1 MHKHIMKYASAALA
15 AISCLVMS
23 LQLVSCTTTGGS
35 YYRNSDG
42 EVFPPDKSVT
52 YQAKDSEDGTLR
64 ILTLNIAHGRNQA
77 ANQLLL
83 DKQDIEK
90 NLVAIAQVLQKTEA
104 DVVALQ
110 EADGPSGWSGNF
122 DHIEFL
128 ARKAGYPWY
137 YRADHA
143 ESWLFSYGTAILSRL
158 PVSEILQHSF
168 KPSLP
173 TFNKGFLLTRVHW
186 NHDDQAGLE
195 RHIDIVSVHLDFSRQ
210 SVREEQIAELT
221 EVLSGRDGPMIV
233 LGDFNSEWFSDKSVV
248 KSLAE
253 NAKMSV
259 YRHDANDQHTYNN
272 KYRYDWILI
281 SNDLAFVEYQVL
293 PDLISD
299 HRAVLAE
306 IKWIAPT
313 AAYSDDRH

>member
-1 MHKHIMKYASAALA
+1 MKYVIALLA
-15 AISCLVMS
+15 AVSCLVVS
-23 LQLVSCTTTGGS
+23 LQLVSCTTTGNN
-35 YYRNSDG
+35 YYRNSNG
-42 EVFPPDKSVT
+42 EIFPPDKSVF
-52 YQAKDSEDGTLR
+52 YQPGDGDGDTLR

-83 DKQDIEK
+83 EKHDIEK
-90 NLVAIAQVLQKTEA
+90 NLEAIALVLQETEA

-186 NHDDQAGLE
+186 KHNDHADPGLTV
-195 RHIDIVSVHLDFSRQ
+195 DIVSVHLDFSRQ

-221 EVLSGRDGPMIV
+221 EVLSGRDGPMII
-233 LGDFNSEWFSDKSVV
+233 LGDFNSEWFSDGSVV
-248 KSLAE
+248 KRLAE
-253 NAKMSV
+253 NANMSV

-281 SNDLAFVEYQVL
+281 SNELAFVEYKVL
-293 PDLISD
+293 PDKISD

-306 IKWIAPT
+306 IEWIKPT
-313 AAYSDDRH
+313 TTYSEDRR